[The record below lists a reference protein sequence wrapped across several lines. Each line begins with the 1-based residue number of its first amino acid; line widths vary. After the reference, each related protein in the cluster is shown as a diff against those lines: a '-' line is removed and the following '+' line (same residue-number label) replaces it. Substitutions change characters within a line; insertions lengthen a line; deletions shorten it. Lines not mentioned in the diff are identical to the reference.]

1 MILRMAWRNL
11 RRRPVQSALAAGAV
25 AVGLAVCVFLANF
38 QYGSWANMLHDLVRS
53 TAGHVV
59 VQHPRF
65 QETRDSK
72 YLVEHSGDVARE
84 VAAVDPSGTVLRRV
98 LHPGLVASANNT
110 VAVELAGVEPAK
122 EKAVS
127 PMVDKIVEGGWF
139 EAEDEAFILVGVEL
153 AKRLQVGVG
162 DKVVVTT
169 SSAGELQARPVRV
182 RGIFQ
187 THNVRTDAFFAV
199 LTFAE
204 TQALLPTFDDPATHV
219 ALLRDE
225 LEVPAG
231 LADRVRAAVPADLA
245 VLEWDEALPEARKSE
260 QLDKAMGDVIWLF
273 LGAIATIGIL
283 NVLLMSLFQRTRELG
298 VMLAVGMRPLDVAR
312 LLLAEGMLLGF
323 VGVFAGLLLGW
334 AVTWPAKVYG
344 LSLVELQNQAPVANA
359 AVDTVM
365 HAQYMWQRDL
375 SMAVV
380 FVALSALSS
389 LWPAIRAAR
398 LEPVDSLR
406 SV

>member
-1 MILRMAWRNL
+1 
-11 RRRPVQSALAAGAV
+11 
-25 AVGLAVCVFLANF
+25 
-38 QYGSWANMLHDLVRS
+38 
-53 TAGHVV
+53 
-59 VQHPRF
+59 
-65 QETRDSK
+65 
-72 YLVEHSGDVARE
+72 
-84 VAAVDPSGTVLRRV
+84 
-98 LHPGLVASANNT
+98 
-110 VAVELAGVEPAK
+110 
-122 EKAVS
+122 
-127 PMVDKIVEGGWF
+127 
-139 EAEDEAFILVGVEL
+139 
-153 AKRLQVGVG
+153 
-162 DKVVVTT
+162 
-169 SSAGELQARPVRV
+169 
-182 RGIFQ
+182 
-187 THNVRTDAFFAV
+187 
-199 LTFAE
+199 
-204 TQALLPTFDDPATHV
+204 
-219 ALLRDE
+219 
-225 LEVPAG
+225 
-231 LADRVRAAVPADLA
+231 
-245 VLEWDEALPEARKSE
+245 
-260 QLDKAMGDVIWLF
+260 
-273 LGAIATIGIL
+273 
-283 NVLLMSLFQRTRELG
+283 MSLFQRTRELG